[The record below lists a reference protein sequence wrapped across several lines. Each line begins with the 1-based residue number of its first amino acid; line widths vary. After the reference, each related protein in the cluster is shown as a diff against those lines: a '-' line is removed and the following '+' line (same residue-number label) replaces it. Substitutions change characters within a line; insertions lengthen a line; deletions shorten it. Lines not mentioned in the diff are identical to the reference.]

1 MQVTEPTTL
10 LTDYALGA
18 LTAIFAGLLFR
29 TWRLRADVS
38 VALWAFALSAA
49 ALAAFTGG
57 TFHGFTLY
65 LGNLAAEILWK
76 VTVYSIG
83 VASFCMLA
91 GSIVATVSRR
101 LARWLLPAAVLKLAL
116 YAAWM
121 TGHDDFRWV
130 IYDYGLSMLA
140 VLLLQTYAAYKLRME
155 SSRWIIAGIAVS
167 LVGAAVQQRGITLHQ
182 HFNHNDLY
190 HVIQMAATYLLFR
203 GARLSEDRM
212 VKRR

>member
-1 MQVTEPTTL
+1 MQATEPTTL

-18 LTAIFAGLLFR
+18 LTGFLAGLLFR
-29 TWRLRADVS
+29 VRRLRAEVS
-38 VALWAFALSAA
+38 VTLWAFALAAA

-65 LGNLAAEILWK
+65 LGKLPAEILWK

-83 VASFCMLA
+83 VASSCMLA
-91 GSIVATVSRR
+91 GTIVASVSRR
-101 LARWLLPAAVLKLAL
+101 IGRWLLLATVLKLAL

-130 IYDYGLSMLA
+130 IYDYALSMLG
-140 VLLLQTYAAYKLRME
+140 VLLLQTYAAYKLRIE
-155 SSRWIIAGIAVS
+155 SARWIIAGIAVS
-167 LVGAAVQQRGITLHQ
+167 LVGAVVQQRGFTLHQ

-203 GARLSEDRM
+203 GAHLSEDRM
-212 VKRR
+212 LTRR